1 MEDEDVNFYDVF
13 EEIVQ
18 DAGDDIVLKLKTLI
32 SKKRTITERL
42 DDARDLFDILE
53 NVVDMESRYRNL

>member
-32 SKKRTITERL
+32 SKKRTVAKRL